1 MTSLEPIDETGG
13 APAVEAAILAVV
25 IGVVIAFVLAAGRV
39 TAAES
44 AADQAARA
52 AARTA
57 SIARDPGQAQAA
69 ATEEAR
75 RVLGEQDLTCDA
87 VTMTVTVHAAPAT
100 GTAGGP
106 AGGIGAGAGGVARA
120 AVTCAVRWS
129 DLGLPGAPGTH
140 EVTAEF
146 TSSFDQYRERP

>member
-1 MTSLEPIDETGG
+1 VTSLEPIDETGG

-87 VTMTVTVHAAPAT
+87 VTVTVHAAPAT
-100 GTAGGP
+100 GPAGDP

-146 TSSFDQYRERP
+146 TSPFDQYRERP